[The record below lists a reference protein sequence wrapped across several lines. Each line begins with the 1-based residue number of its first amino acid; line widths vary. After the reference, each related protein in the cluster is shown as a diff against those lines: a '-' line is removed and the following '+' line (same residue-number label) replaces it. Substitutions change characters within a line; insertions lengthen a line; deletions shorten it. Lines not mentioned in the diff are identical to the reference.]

1 MDSFFAEACSKIRSN
16 CLKCNEEMLC
26 ENFSQLWE
34 FVWFFGLDANGN
46 IELSTLLKYT
56 VVESECEKASYN
68 K

>member
-1 MDSFFAEACSKIRSN
+1 
-16 CLKCNEEMLC
+16 MLC